1 MMNGLMIACTGRLGG
16 DPERRFTPGGKSLL
30 TFSVAVDE
38 STTAT
43 EDRPAPETQWL
54 RVTVWDQLA
63 NELDGVLQKGMP
75 VYLEGKLRH
84 RRWQTPA
91 GETRCGLNV
100 SCSKV
105 EPLGLIG
112 KRAPRL
118 SAAKGQQ
125 AVVRAALNQ
134 DNFDDVPF

>member
-1 MMNGLMIACTGRLGG
+1 MNGLMIACTGRLGG
-16 DPERRFTPGGKSLL
+16 DPERRFTPGGKTLL

-38 STTAT
+38 STVVT
-43 EDRPAPETQWL
+43 ENRPAPETQWL

-63 NELDGVLQKGMP
+63 EELEGVLQKGMA

-84 RRWQTPA
+84 GRWQTA
-91 GETRCGLNV
+91 GGETRCGLNV

-112 KRAPRL
+112 ERAPRP
-118 SAAKGQQ
+118 SQARGQQ
-125 AVVRAALNQ
+125 ATVSAAPVE
-134 DNFDDVPF
+134 DDLSEVPF